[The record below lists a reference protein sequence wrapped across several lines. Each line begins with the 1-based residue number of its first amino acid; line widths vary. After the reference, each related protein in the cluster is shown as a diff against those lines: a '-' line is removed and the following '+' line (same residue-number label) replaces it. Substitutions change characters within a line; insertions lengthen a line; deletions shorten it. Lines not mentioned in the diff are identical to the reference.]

1 MSPTDVKQKDQMMV
15 NASEGAEAAPEK
27 EKQINVV
34 IGTPKGTLPG
44 KFEPTDTIADVID
57 YAVEKKQLG
66 GADAFELYL
75 RNGDD
80 KHLLTPVTATLASF
94 GVKSGAKLI
103 LAAHGS
109 GV

>member
-1 MSPTDVKQKDQMMV
+1 MV
-15 NASEGAEAAPEK
+15 NVSEGAQAAPEK
-27 EKQINVV
+27 DKQINVV

-57 YAVEKKQLG
+57 YAVEQKQLGG

-80 KHLLTPVTATLASF
+80 KQLLTPVTATLASF

>member
-1 MSPTDVKQKDQMMV
+1 MV
-15 NASEGAEAAPEK
+15 NANEGSATAPDK
-27 EKQINVV
+27 DKQINVV

-44 KFEPTDTIADVID
+44 RFEPTDSIANVID
-57 YAVEKKQLG
+57 YAVEQKQLGG

-80 KHLLTPVTATLASF
+80 KQLLTPVTATLASL
-94 GVKSGAKLI
+94 GVKSGDKLI